1 MRGRKKKL
9 ESRAQE
15 IRASL
20 VVWKQTPKSSRPSL
34 RALARELGTSH
45 QLLAHYYDGL
55 EDWQHRE
62 RCQEIRARAK
72 AENREMTLRECLDAI
87 ITPGLLDQIESI
99 RRDAKRGPLNHY
111 QIQMLKLLAHRFPE
125 AQELLQKCSG
135 SALKRRSFSVVVK
148 ETRRQE
154 GETQV
159 SWVRRIWDQ
168 CAKFG
173 TRCPD
178 VITEELLQGI
188 TTNRKKNLPAIP
200 IGNC

>member
-1 MRGRKKKL
+1 MRGRKKKP

-20 VVWKQTPKSSRPSL
+20 LMWKQTPKSSRPSL

-45 QLLAHYYDGL
+45 QLLEHYYDGL

-62 RCQEIRARAK
+62 RCQRANAEAEEIRAR
-72 AENREMTLRECLDAI
+72 
-87 ITPGLLDQIESI
+87 
-99 RRDAKRGPLNHY
+99 
-111 QIQMLKLLAHRFPE
+111 
-125 AQELLQKCSG
+125 
-135 SALKRRSFSVVVK
+135 VK
-148 ETRRQE
+148 ETPRQE

-200 IGNC
+200 IRNC

>member
-1 MRGRKKKL
+1 MRGRKKKQ

-20 VVWKQTPKSSRPSL
+20 LVWKQTPESSRPSL

-45 QLLAHYYDGL
+45 QLLEHYYDGL

-62 RCQEIRARAK
+62 RCQRANAEAEEIRARAK
-72 AENREMTLRECLDAI
+72 AENREMTLRECVDAI

-99 RRDAKRGPLNHY
+99 RQDAKRGPLNHY
-111 QIQMLKLLAHRFPE
+111 QIKMLKLLARQFPE

-135 SALKRRSFSVVVK
+135 SALKRKSFSVVVK
-148 ETRRQE
+148 ETQRQE

-159 SWVRRIWDQ
+159 SCVRSSARD
-168 CAKFG
+168 AP
-173 TRCPD
+173 T
-178 VITEELLQGI
+178 
-188 TTNRKKNLPAIP
+188 
-200 IGNC
+200 